1 MAALSA
7 LLGGLGLFLLGT
19 WMMTEGL
26 KQAAGAALRD
36 ILERWT
42 NTPLR
47 GLLAGMLVTA
57 LVRSSSAV
65 TVAAVGFVNAGL
77 LTLTQAVWVV
87 FGTNVGTTT
96 TAWLVAFAGIGIDIA
111 AYAMPMLGLG
121 MGLRLL
127 AAQRVRLAGIGQA
140 MAGFGAFFLGIEVLQ
155 QGFAG
160 LAPRLAGLDL
170 PDGGLPAILG
180 FVALGAV
187 LTLLTQASSAAIAI
201 VLTATAGGAVPLEL
215 AAAAVV
221 GTNIGT
227 TSTALLAAIGATA
240 PARRVAAA
248 HIVFNLLTGAV
259 ALALLSPLTGA
270 SRWIAGVVGAGQDM
284 PTVLAVFHTV
294 FNLLG
299 VALIWPFT
307 RRLIVWL
314 SRRFARSEDAIG
326 RARHLDGTLL
336 PVPELAVRALG
347 REVARMMAV
356 AASIASPGGGG
367 LAEAETRARA
377 VASLGREIRDFVA
390 RLQAQSLPEAVVHA
404 LPNLLRAVQHAEAV
418 AADAARLHEADAA
431 ARHAGGADLAVL
443 ERAMGEALR
452 SGDPQA
458 ALSAASNA
466 EAAYQAVKQRLLAG
480 AADGTVPVASMDAAL
495 LHAQRLR
502 LIAAGVAKGR
512 RRLAAARSGEAPETE
527 EEGEECVG
535 TGAAART
542 GRPKA

>member
-1 MAALSA
+1 MAAASA

-19 WMMTEGL
+19 WLMTEGL

-111 AYAMPMLGLG
+111 AYAMPLLGIG
-121 MGLRLL
+121 MGLRLF

-140 MAGFGAFFLGIEVLQ
+140 LAGFGAFFLGIEVLQ

-170 PDGGLPAILG
+170 PEGGLLAILG
-180 FVALGAV
+180 FVLLGTA

-201 VLTATAGGAVPLEL
+201 VLTATAGGAVPLDL
-215 AAAAVV
+215 AAAAVI

-248 HIVFNLLTGAV
+248 HIVFNLMTGAV
-259 ALALLSPLTGA
+259 ALVLLAPLVAG
-270 SRWIAGVVGAGQDM
+270 SRWIAGAVGAGQDM

-299 VALIWPFT
+299 VALIWPFA
-307 RRLIVWL
+307 RRLIAWL
-314 SRRFARSEDAIG
+314 SRRFARAEDALG
-326 RARHLDGTLL
+326 RARHLDETLM
-336 PVPELAVRALG
+336 PVPDLAVRAVG
-347 REVARMMAV
+347 REVARMMAI
-356 AASIASPGGGG
+356 AASIAAPGGGG
-367 LAEAETRARA
+367 QAEAEARARA
-377 VASLGREIRDFVA
+377 VASLGREIRAFVA
-390 RLQAQSLPEAVVHA
+390 RLHAQPLPEAVVHA
-404 LPNLLRAVQHAEAV
+404 LPNLLRAVQHAEVV
-418 AADAARLHEADAA
+418 AAEAARLWEADAA
-431 ARHAGGADLAVL
+431 ARHAGGADLALL
-443 ERAMGEALR
+443 ESAMGEALR
-452 SGDPQA
+452 SGDPDA
-458 ALSAASNA
+458 AMAAAAGA
-466 EAAYQAVKQRLLAG
+466 EAAYQAVKQRLLA
-480 AADGTVPVASMDAAL
+480 AAAEGTVPVATMDAAL

-502 LIAAGVAKGR
+502 HIAAGIAKGR
-512 RRLAAARSGEAPETE
+512 RRLAAARSGEAFE
-527 EEGEECVG
+527 ED
-535 TGAAART
+535 AAGN
-542 GRPKA
+542 GRAAVQ